1 MNKRTISII
10 QELCIPEKPV
20 SISEL
25 AGQFGVSQRTIRND
39 LNTINDILK
48 RRITF
53 GCRNYLT
60 GWTQKRSEND
70 FRKH

>member
-39 LNTINDILK
+39 LNTINDIL
-48 RRITF
+48 
-53 GCRNYLT
+53 N
-60 GWTQKRSEND
+60 ENGIGEL
-70 FRKH
+70 KLKSGG